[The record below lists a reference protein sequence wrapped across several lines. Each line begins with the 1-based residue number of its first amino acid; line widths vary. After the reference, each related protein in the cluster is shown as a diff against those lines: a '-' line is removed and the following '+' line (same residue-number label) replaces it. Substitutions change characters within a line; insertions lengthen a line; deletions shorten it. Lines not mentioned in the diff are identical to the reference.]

1 MELGTWSLELGAWS
15 LELGTWSLELGAWN
29 LEPATWNL
37 ELGACNL
44 ELGAWG
50 LELGAYSLGLG
61 AWNLELGAWN
71 QELRTSLELGAW
83 NLELGSRSLELGFR
97 TVGYPLR
104 RTRRSP
110 EASAADPAKKAT
122 RLFDAAIGQTEVLET
137 FEKMLVPILGPTL
150 DANVGDRER
159 TPTVGGPFKVY
170 GFSGEKRGPKI
181 LAVRCFFLFFFV
193 FVSFCFAFAQ

>member
-1 MELGTWSLELGAWS
+1 M
-15 LELGTWSLELGAWN
+15 
-29 LEPATWNL
+29 
-37 ELGACNL
+37 
-44 ELGAWG
+44 
-50 LELGAYSLGLG
+50 GLG
-61 AWNLELGAWN
+61 AWNLELGAWS

-83 NLELGSRSLELGFR
+83 NLELGPRSLELGFR

-137 FEKMLVPILGPTL
+137 FEKMVVPFWGTAL

-159 TPTVGGPFKVY
+159 TPTVGDAF
-170 GFSGEKRGPKI
+170 
-181 LAVRCFFLFFFV
+181 AVRRPSFRSGGPTKKTDFLFLFRFW
-193 FVSFCFAFAQ
+193 FSRLCLIRPLKFRALKSAM